1 MSTYQH
7 HAGLMGELLNEKEL
21 VEEEKNIYMASVY
34 IEASERIYHGVQLI
48 VGEFQ
53 EKTKRE
59 YGPSKM
65 RYKERKILIDPIVN
79 S

>member
-1 MSTYQH
+1 
-7 HAGLMGELLNEKEL
+7 
-21 VEEEKNIYMASVY
+21 MASVY
-34 IEASERIYHGVQLI
+34 VAATEKLYHGVDMI
-48 VGEFQ
+48 VGEFH

-65 RYKERKILIDPIVN
+65 KYKERKIIIDPIVN